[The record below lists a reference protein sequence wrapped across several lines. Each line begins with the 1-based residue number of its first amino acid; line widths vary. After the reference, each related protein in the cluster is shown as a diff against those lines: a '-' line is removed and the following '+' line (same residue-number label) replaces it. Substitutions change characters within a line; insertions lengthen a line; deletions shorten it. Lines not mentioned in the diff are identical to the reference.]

1 MKKLVKYLVLIACTI
16 GYISAYAQTTEVQK
30 TVDNINRSID
40 EAVVK
45 KDADK
50 LRQLYADDF
59 VFTHGTGY
67 VEGKS
72 SWIKDVEN
80 PSKKFTSR
88 VHDSTLVELHDNV
101 AIVTGSL
108 AITRSDADKLVRYG
122 IRYVRVF
129 ALRNKNWQL
138 LSHRTVKEWHFK

>member
-108 AITRSDADKLVRYG
+108 AITRSDAEKLVRYG

>member
-80 PSKKFTSR
+80 PSYYAKQ
-88 VHDSTLVELHDNV
+88 
-101 AIVTGSL
+101 
-108 AITRSDADKLVRYG
+108 
-122 IRYVRVF
+122 IRE
-129 ALRNKNWQL
+129 
-138 LSHRTVKEWHFK
+138 RTVYHNAPAYQHRFV